1 MEVFRY
7 LKEHFL
13 GAPPATV
20 KLVCEGVL
28 GCYDVQPFSAIYAE
42 RMCSTRSFATYPQQ
56 YLMIHDDIAI
66 MTICIHNAVP
76 I

>member
-20 KLVCEGVL
+20 KLVREGVL
-28 GCYDVQPFSAIYAE
+28 GCYDFQPFSAIYAE
-42 RMCSTRSFATYPQQ
+42 RMCSTRSFATY
-56 YLMIHDDIAI
+56 D
-66 MTICIHNAVP
+66 TIP
-76 I
+76 DET